1 MASVNPLRVSRI
13 RVCSKGGGRYV
24 HDTRLPG
31 EAWMVL
37 VRSVHAHGNIRA
49 IDISRAAQASG
60 VLGIFTGEH
69 LRRDGLGGHR
79 E

>member
-1 MASVNPLRVSRI
+1 
-13 RVCSKGGGRYV
+13 
-24 HDTRLPG
+24 
-31 EAWMVL
+31 MVL
-37 VRSVHAHGNIRA
+37 VRSLYAHANIRT